1 MFGVDYNDKNIGS
14 LGYKSKNFHMSHGM
28 SNKIVDEM
36 NKNGLSEDSIKE
48 FIMMED
54 RFLELER
61 RAVCSQTSRHFEA
74 VGVSDQIK
82 RRFLGYDFSYH
93 AKHLKQIS
101 ECIVFLI
108 NIFRELTQTYLYDL
122 FCKVCHRL

>member
-1 MFGVDYNDKNIGS
+1 MIAILLLIVILYFLFGVDYNDKNIGS

-93 AKHLKQIS
+93 AQHIKQAS
-101 ECIVFLI
+101 EPQKLI
-108 NIFRELTQTYLYDL
+108 NKNVL
-122 FCKVCHRL
+122 CS